1 MIVKPKNNW
10 VQVDLSFDK
19 ERENPYE
26 VLLPADYKPTE
37 SPYKAVSVHS
47 DPQEEYKYGDVVVVP
62 THIIR
67 EIELENNKFYL
78 IERGHIMALVEA
90 S

>member
-10 VQVDLSFDK
+10 IQVTLSFDK
-19 ERENPYE
+19 DRENPYE
-26 VLLPADYKPTE
+26 VLLPADYRPTE
-37 SPYKAVSVHS
+37 NPYKAVSVQS
-47 DPQEEYKYGDVVVVP
+47 DPLGEYKYGDVVVVP

-67 EIELENNKFYL
+67 EIELESKKFHL
-78 IERGHIMALVEA
+78 IERSHIMALVEA

>member
-10 VQVDLSFDK
+10 IQVEFFIEKKK
-19 ERENPYE
+19 ESPFE
-26 VLLPADYKPTE
+26 VLLPADYKPAE
-37 SPYKAVSVHS
+37 NPYKAVSICS
-47 DPQEEYKYGDVVVVP
+47 DPQGEYKYGDVVVVP

-78 IERGHIMALVEA
+78 IERGHVMGLLEA